1 MFRHLKKIE
10 NLIVMLVVISA
21 IAVVMYQTTP
31 REYTIRPSAG
41 WKTFTTNDQ
50 KEGGSST
57 AIDES
62 TDSEFAYRY
71 EIRQGSV
78 NPYASLII
86 TPTLDDQLLDLRWM
100 ETVSITA
107 HIEGSESEKFRLQVR
122 NRDKEFFSPDDS
134 ITRRF
139 NEVVFSL
146 TDYPTTK
153 TISLDK
159 FCVPSWWLERM
170 SVPLEKSM
178 PTFDNVESIQLV
190 TGSLTVEGECRVI
203 IDEIKFSGQGISSKV
218 FYRSMF
224 GIWLCFGSLVAWGQ
238 IIGLQK
244 RLTKSQKMELNLQRQ
259 AAELTQMATLDPLTQ
274 LFNRRGLRSHSKLA
288 MRDLRKAGKAFCL
301 IMFDIDNFKSLNDQN
316 GHSYGDTVLKQVALV
331 VSEVLSANDPVARWG
346 GEEFLVICRN
356 SKLNRAS
363 CLAEQIRR
371 RIEREVRIT
380 CRFGVCEVD
389 PESEFGDALELVD
402 DCLFQAKRSG
412 KNCIKVVATS
422 FAQAA
427 GPIEDAA
434 INPHDTVG
442 PE

>member
-1 MFRHLKKIE
+1 
-10 NLIVMLVVISA
+10 
-21 IAVVMYQTTP
+21 
-31 REYTIRPSAG
+31 
-41 WKTFTTNDQ
+41 
-50 KEGGSST
+50 
-57 AIDES
+57 
-62 TDSEFAYRY
+62 
-71 EIRQGSV
+71 
-78 NPYASLII
+78 
-86 TPTLDDQLLDLRWM
+86 
-100 ETVSITA
+100 
-107 HIEGSESEKFRLQVR
+107 
-122 NRDKEFFSPDDS
+122 
-134 ITRRF
+134 
-139 NEVVFSL
+139 
-146 TDYPTTK
+146 
-153 TISLDK
+153 
-159 FCVPSWWLERM
+159 
-170 SVPLEKSM
+170 
-178 PTFDNVESIQLV
+178 
-190 TGSLTVEGECRVI
+190 
-203 IDEIKFSGQGISSKV
+203 
-218 FYRSMF
+218 
-224 GIWLCFGSLVAWGQ
+224 
-238 IIGLQK
+238 
-244 RLTKSQKMELNLQRQ
+244 
-259 AAELTQMATLDPLTQ
+259 
-274 LFNRRGLRSHSKLA
+274 

-380 CRFGVCEVD
+380 CSFGVCEVD